1 MRTLY
6 FDCFAGASG
15 NMILGAL
22 IGLGVDADD
31 LREELGKLGLSGWE
45 LAVETV
51 DRSGISS
58 THVDVRVP
66 EEKAHR
72 HLRHIRQIFE
82 ESELS
87 DAVKARAIAIFTRL
101 AEAEARVHG
110 IDVEKVHFHEVGA
123 MDAIIDVAGA
133 CIGFEMLGVER
144 FVCSTIHTGSGFVNM
159 EHGKFPVPPP
169 AVSELL
175 QGIPVYSTEIEGELI
190 TPTGAAIIS
199 TLCESYGPMPEIK
212 VEQTGYGAGTR
223 TYDGFPNVLRLFL
236 GDATAASKPAEGTL
250 SETLFVLETNV
261 DDASPQ
267 VLGFLME
274 RSFEIGALDC
284 WFTPVMMKKDR
295 PAIVVSV
302 LCREEARGALT
313 ELIFRETTS
322 IGVRVRQVERESLVR
337 EEKTVPTAYGTIS
350 VKTSFLA
357 GEPVNV
363 MPEYEDVAAAARSAD
378 VPFKTVWDA
387 ALAAAQDVK
396 AATA

>member
-1 MRTLY
+1 
-6 FDCFAGASG
+6 
-15 NMILGAL
+15 
-22 IGLGVDADD
+22 
-31 LREELGKLGLSGWE
+31 
-45 LAVETV
+45 
-51 DRSGISS
+51 
-58 THVDVRVP
+58 
-66 EEKAHR
+66 
-72 HLRHIRQIFE
+72 
-82 ESELS
+82 
-87 DAVKARAIAIFTRL
+87 
-101 AEAEARVHG
+101 
-110 IDVEKVHFHEVGA
+110 
-123 MDAIIDVAGA
+123 
-133 CIGFEMLGVER
+133 
-144 FVCSTIHTGSGFVNM
+144 NM

-169 AVSELL
+169 AVAELL

-236 GDATAASKPAEGTL
+236 GEAIAASIPAEGTL

-295 PAIVVSV
+295 PATVVSV

-363 MPEYEDVAAAARSAD
+363 MPEYDDVAAAARSAE
-378 VPFKTVWDA
+378 VPFKMVWVA